1 MHHCFARPQRQLLAN
16 LIQYGYNW
24 SRPWDQVKR
33 FSAPFIPRPPPPSG
47 TRHYERKRQRLL
59 NQIRRWQEH
68 LFVGGSIRI
77 SCVTRPHPHAWAFGH
92 HGAVP
97 LLKQTLLS
105 HSQISKATVPFS
117 IATAVSIH
125 LSTASPPT
133 HLPTH
138 PPTPRP
144 SRSTALFG

>member
-47 TRHYERKRQRLL
+47 TGFYERKRQRLL

-97 LLKQTLLS
+97 LLQRSLPQPTPKGNR
-105 HSQISKATVPFS
+105 TVQHYNS
-117 IATAVSIH
+117 CSMH
-125 LSTASPPT
+125 LSAASPPT
-133 HLPTH
+133 HLPLVYQGVQH
-138 PPTPRP
+138 CLCE
-144 SRSTALFG
+144 AGIG